1 MIRFLRNIF
10 SFEIKRRYYAV
21 KLLGDYVVGDY
32 RQTWSE
38 LDWLYD
44 KNFNDYL
51 EIFNERDG
59 FNTHRKIALWELLR
73 FTRFVEG
80 DTAECGVYKAASS
93 FLICAA
99 NAENPA
105 ISRQHH
111 LFDSFEGLS
120 DPSAKD
126 GNHWQKGALAAGEAL
141 VAQNLAQF
149 SDQLV
154 FHKGWIPS
162 QFKNVAAKQFSF
174 VHVDVDLEQPT
185 RDSIEFFYDRLTIGA
200 IFLCDDYACTT
211 CPGATAVIDEYLKAK
226 PEKMIRLPGGGGF
239 FIKGIKTGTPGN
251 LTLGAK

>member
-1 MIRFLRNIF
+1 MIRFLRNII
-10 SFEIKRRYYAV
+10 SSDVKRRYYAV
-21 KLLGDYVVGDY
+21 KLLGDFVVGDY

-44 KNFNDYL
+44 KDFNNYL
-51 EIFNERDG
+51 EIFDERVG

-73 FTRFVEG
+73 LTRFVEG

-93 FLICAA
+93 YLICAA
-99 NAENPA
+99 NAENSL

-120 DPSAKD
+120 SPSQND
-126 GNHWQKGALAAGEAL
+126 GSHWQQGALAAGEAL
-141 VAQNLAQF
+141 VAQNLVRF

-154 FHKGWIPS
+154 FHKGWIPT
-162 QFKNVAAKQFSF
+162 QFTNVAERQFSF

-185 RDSIEFFYDRLTIGA
+185 RDSIEFFYDRLNAGA

-211 CPGATAVIDEYLKAK
+211 CPGATSVIDEYLETK

-239 FIKGIKTGTPGN
+239 FIKGVKTGKSGKLSTA
-251 LTLGAK
+251 TK